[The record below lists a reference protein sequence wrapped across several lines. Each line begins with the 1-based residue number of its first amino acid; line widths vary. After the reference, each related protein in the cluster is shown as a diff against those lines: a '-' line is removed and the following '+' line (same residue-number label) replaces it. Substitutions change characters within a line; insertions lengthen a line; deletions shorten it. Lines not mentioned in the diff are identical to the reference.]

1 MYYGKEKL
9 HGKVVSILV
18 YLGIT
23 YKNENKI
30 CMNRMGIFKHGL
42 DFFSLRVNLGC

>member
-9 HGKVVSILV
+9 YGKVVFILV
-18 YLGIT
+18 YFGII

-30 CMNRMGIFKHGL
+30 CMNRMGIFKYGL
-42 DFFSLRVNLGC
+42 DFFSLRVNV